1 MQTRT
6 YADKQSN
13 TGKLTAELVAAGLVQ
28 GTRFYGTG
36 YDSAANVTV
45 VYVPD
50 DFTGPEATTCDAVVA
65 AHVPQTLAEAK
76 ADRNLWL
83 QNSGDALIEGQYPIG
98 QQQQLQTLYSD
109 ALRYR
114 PNRVAYIQPWKTW
127 LDLVSAD
134 VKAKQDLVAAAT
146 TIEQVNAIVLDTA
159 TLIAADPAKTVQ
171 GALATT
177 DSLNLVTFLNENAV
191 VTDTLSGVIGPF
203 YLMQELVNRREI
215 YNDTE
220 NPLYHASVTPLIG
233 AGGSVTNLNNIH
245 GKLGWHNQQVL
256 QATYT
261 RPLDLLIYYGWLNS
275 FNSAQHGWSNEK
287 VAQELAKYGVLI
299 FGDGVQNPAH
309 GDYAN
314 TQVIIPRI
322 KALNPNA
329 LIFGYVTANQSLGN
343 FQTKAGQWNT
353 LAVHGVFLDEAGYDY
368 GKTRAEFNERVDYV
382 HGLSTAKLAFA
393 NAWNTD
399 HVLGT
404 TNDASYPNSTYN
416 AGLVASKLTS
426 SDWILLESL
435 AVNTTAYS
443 GNAGY
448 ASKGDWSARVVKMLS
463 LRNTYGVNFAAAGII
478 NDDNAGGQ
486 TLFNF
491 AFISSL
497 MASLE
502 AHGTSDA
509 SYGSGSA
516 KSKWWTRPSVA
527 DMGVVWSLSPS
538 VQVDAGDADVY
549 HRYVRQANLLIDF
562 STGAQAS
569 SITKW

>member
-1 MQTRT
+1 MQNRS
-6 YADKQSN
+6 YAKLTN
-13 TGKLTAELVAAGLVQ
+13 AGKLTDELVAAGLAFNV
-28 GTRFYGTG
+28 RFFGVSTSG
-36 YDSAANVTV
+36 STTI
-45 VYVPD
+45 VYVAD
-50 DFTGPEATTCDAVVA
+50 DFSPAEGTICDDTVT
-65 AHVPQTLAEAK
+65 AHVPETLAEAK
-76 ADRNLWL
+76 TTRKLWL
-83 QNSGDALIEGQYPIG
+83 QDSGDDLVEGQYPMG
-98 QQQQLQTLYSD
+98 QQQQLQTLYAD

-134 VKAKQDLVAAAT
+134 VKAKQEDVDAAT
-146 TIEQVNAIVLDTA
+146 TIEQVNAIVLDEA
-159 TLIAADPAKTVQ
+159 TLIAADPAKTVL
-171 GALATT
+171 GALAIT
-177 DSLNLVTFLNENAV
+177 DTLDLATFLNENAV
-191 VTDTLSGVIGPF
+191 VTDSLSGVAGPF

-215 YNDTE
+215 FNDTE

-233 AGGSVTNLNNIH
+233 AGGSVTNLNTIH

-256 QATYT
+256 QATYA
-261 RPLDLLIYYGWLNS
+261 RPLDMLIYYGWLNS

-299 FGDGVQNPAH
+299 FGDGVQDPTH

-329 LIFGYVTANQSLGN
+329 LIFGYVTANQTLGN
-343 FQTKAGQWNT
+343 FQTKATQWNT
-353 LAVHGVFLDEAGYDY
+353 LAVHGIFLDEAGYDY

-382 HGLSTAKLAFA
+382 HGLGTAKLAFA

-404 TNDASYPNSTYN
+404 ANDASYPNSTYN
-416 AGLVASKLTS
+416 SGLVASKLTS

-448 ASKGDWSARVVKMLS
+448 AAKADWAARVTKMIS
-463 LRNTYGVNFAAAGII
+463 LRATYGVNFAAVGII

-502 AHGTSDA
+502 AHGTSHT
-509 SYGSGSA
+509 SYGSGTA
-516 KSKWWTRPSVA
+516 TTKWWTRPSVA

-538 VQVDAGDADVY
+538 IQVDAGDADVY
-549 HRYVRQANLLIDF
+549 HRYVRQANLLTDF
-562 STGAQAS
+562 STGAQVS